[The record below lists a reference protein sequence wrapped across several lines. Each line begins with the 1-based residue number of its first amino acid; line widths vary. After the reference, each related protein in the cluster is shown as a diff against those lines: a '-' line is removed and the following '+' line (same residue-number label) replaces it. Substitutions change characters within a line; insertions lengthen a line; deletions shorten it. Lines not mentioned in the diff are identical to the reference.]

1 MTAKM
6 RPFTPQPV
14 PALLFTLL
22 LGATTGFAPQAI
34 AQEVGQAA
42 AQNAT
47 QNAVT
52 LTMAEI
58 EAAYAAGDLVTA
70 RAGLQQLA
78 TAGDAASTPSALA
91 LYRYGRI
98 LLDPRSGPRDVLGAV
113 TVLEQAVMQR
123 HLQAHTLLARLYLIG
138 EEGVAQDLPR
148 AADLLQF
155 AATRGQAEA
164 QFYLGQLLLTRSAAD
179 DGKARGLSWL
189 EAAADQQFG
198 RAAFL
203 LAQSYSNE
211 KHLPQDRV
219 KAMHWLHRAAD
230 MGHGEAQLQ
239 LAHSYERGREVT
251 QDKAEALRW
260 YRAAAET
267 GHPVAQ
273 RVLGA
278 KYLAGDGVTQDNK
291 AALLWLERAAARK
304 EPGALHNLGLIY
316 AEGRG
321 VPRDDSRALAYFRA
335 GDAHSVTLSTY
346 QLARFHE
353 EGRATAVDLDQAVD
367 LYRKLAENG
376 LDKAA
381 LALGRLAGAG
391 QLDGRVAPHRAVPW
405 AVAALNAGDMAALT
419 WLEQQ
424 AAARVRPAETALALH
439 LLATDPTRIS
449 EAAAL
454 LERAARAD
462 DPRAQEELGQ
472 LYSSGIGVTQDYVTA
487 HKWMN
492 LAAALGRR
500 GAAETREV
508 LSLLMTPEQIAEAQ
522 DAARQHLAT
531 PQGPQN

>member
-1 MTAKM
+1 MRVHFATPLLVAMT
-6 RPFTPQPV
+6 F
-14 PALLFTLL
+14 
-22 LGATTGFAPQAI
+22 FAPFAV
-34 AQEVGQAA
+34 AQSTEQSTGTVD
-42 AQNAT
+42 QNTA
-47 QNAVT
+47 NPA

-58 EAAYAAGDLVTA
+58 EAAYAAGDLATA
-70 RAGLQQLA
+70 RAGLQHLA
-78 TAGDAASTPSALA
+78 TAEGTAGTPSALA

-98 LLDPRSGPRDVLGAV
+98 LLDPRSGPRDVPGAV
-113 TVLEQAVMQR
+113 TVLEQAVGLR

-155 AATRGQAEA
+155 AATRGQADA

-179 DGKARGLSWL
+179 EGKARGLSWL

-203 LAQSYSNE
+203 LAQSYADE
-211 KHLPQDRV
+211 KYLPQDRV

-251 QDKAEALRW
+251 PDKAEALRW
-260 YRAAAET
+260 YRAAAEA

-278 KYLAGDGVTQDNK
+278 KYLAGDGVPRDND

-316 AEGRG
+316 ADGRG
-321 VPRDDSRALAYFRA
+321 VPRDDARALAYFRA

-353 EGRATAVDLDQAVD
+353 EGRATAVDLDRAVA
-367 LYRKLAENG
+367 LYRKLADNG
-376 LDKAA
+376 LDRAA

-405 AVAALNAGDMAALT
+405 AVAALTAGDAAALT

-439 LLATDPTRIS
+439 LLATDPSRAS
-449 EAAAL
+449 AAAAL

-472 LYSSGIGVTQDYVTA
+472 LYSSGTGVTQDYVTA

-492 LAAALGRR
+492 LAAALGRS
-500 GAAETREV
+500 GAAEAREV

-522 DAARQHLAT
+522 DAARQHLAA

>member
-6 RPFTPQPV
+6 RPFPPQPV
-14 PALLFTLL
+14 PALLFALL
-22 LGATTGFAPQAI
+22 LGAATSF
-34 AQEVGQAA
+34 
-42 AQNAT
+42 AT
-47 QNAVT
+47 QATAQDAVT

-58 EAAYAAGDLVTA
+58 EAAYAAGDLVMA

-98 LLDPRSGPRDVLGAV
+98 LLDPRSGPRDVPGAV

-251 QDKAEALRW
+251 QDKAEALLW

-278 KYLAGDGVTQDNK
+278 KYLAGDGVTQDNE
-291 AALLWLERAAARK
+291 AALLWLERAATRK

-405 AVAALNAGDMAALT
+405 AVAALSAGDMAALT
-419 WLEQQ
+419 WLERQ

-439 LLATDPTRIS
+439 LLASDSTRSS